1 MENKYDSTGDTLK
14 HVRRV
19 AALINDIIAHLLKRI
34 EKHDD
39 SKVDDPSEK
48 ELFDEYTPKLKGV
61 TYGSEEYQTFLDALK
76 PALEHHYSNHRHHP
90 EHFENGI
97 DDMNLIDLI
106 EMLMD
111 WKAASERHNDGN
123 IRKSLEI
130 NAKRFK
136 MNPKLTKILENT
148 VNYLGW

>member
-1 MENKYDSTGDTLK
+1 METNYDSTGDTLR

-19 AALINDIIAHLLKRI
+19 ATLVNDVIAHLLKRI

-48 ELFDEYTPKLKGV
+48 ELFDEYTPKLKNV

-76 PALEHHYSNHRHHP
+76 PALEHHYSIHRHHP
-90 EHFENGI
+90 EHFENGV

-136 MNPKLTKILENT
+136 MHPKLTKILENT

>member
-1 MENKYDSTGDTLK
+1 MEKKCDSSGDTLK
-14 HVRRV
+14 HIKRV
-19 AALINDIIAHLLKRI
+19 GTLINDIIIHLLKRI
-34 EKHDD
+34 ELHDA
-39 SKVDDPSEK
+39 SKIEDPAEK
-48 ELFDEYTPKLKGV
+48 ELFDEYTPKLKSV
-61 TYGSEEYQTFLDALK
+61 TYGSKEYKDFLEALK

-90 EHFENGI
+90 EHFENGV

-123 IRKSLEI
+123 IRKSLEL

-136 MNPKLTKILENT
+136 MNTKLIKILENT

>member
-1 MENKYDSTGDTLK
+1 MNTIYDSAGDTLR
-14 HVRRV
+14 HIRRV
-19 AALINDIIAHLLKRI
+19 GELINVVIISLLKRI
-34 EKHDD
+34 GQHDATKIDD
-39 SKVDDPSEK
+39 SSEK
-48 ELFDEYTPKLKGV
+48 ALFDEYTPKLKGV
-61 TYGSEEYQTFLDALK
+61 TYGSEEYQSFLDALK
-76 PALEHHYSNHRHHP
+76 PALEHHYSVHRHHP
-90 EHFENGI
+90 EHFENGV

-136 MNPKLTKILENT
+136 MNAKLTKILENT

>member
-1 MENKYDSTGDTLK
+1 MDTNYDSAGDTLR
-14 HVRRV
+14 HIRRV
-19 AALINDIIAHLLKRI
+19 GELINGIIISLLKRI
-34 EKHDD
+34 SQHDATKIDD
-39 SKVDDPSEK
+39 SSEK
-48 ELFDEYTPKLKGV
+48 ALFDEYTPKLKGV
-61 TYGSEEYQTFLDALK
+61 TYGSVEYQTFLDALK
-76 PALEHHYSNHRHHP
+76 PALEHHYSVHRHHP

-123 IRKSLEI
+123 IRKSLEL